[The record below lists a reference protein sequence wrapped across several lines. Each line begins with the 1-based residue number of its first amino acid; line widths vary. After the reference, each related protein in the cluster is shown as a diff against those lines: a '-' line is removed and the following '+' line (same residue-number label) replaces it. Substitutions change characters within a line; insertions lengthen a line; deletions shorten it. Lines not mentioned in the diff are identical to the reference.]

1 METGRSKAERFIG
14 KAKELL
20 RNQKLALMRAR
31 DRIRLQ
37 DKEIEFLRALLARR
51 LGFDRERN
59 MVVEER
65 SVEVESP
72 QVDMDM
78 MMALGK
84 PGAQA

>member
-1 METGRSKAERFIG
+1 METRTSKAERFIK

-20 RNQKLALMRAR
+20 RSQKQALIRAR

-37 DKEIEFLRALLARR
+37 DEEIEFLKALLARR
-51 LGFDRERN
+51 LGFDRDRN

-78 MMALGK
+78 VMALGK